1 MSKGTILVTGAS
13 RGIVKAI
20 SQRLYQDGYHIIGTY
35 NSTKPAANS
44 AEIHNFVQL
53 DCGDDDSIEAIAPA
67 FSDRELH
74 GIVNNAGTIEFE
86 DFRNFDLKSWRRT
99 FAVNLDGVL
108 KLTLALKD
116 RLSANGS
123 IINIASTDGFI
134 GGFDTMGYAASKAA
148 VINLTKSLAINFGPQ
163 NIRVNAVAPG
173 WIQTDMGTKMP
184 EVAIDH
190 TALGR
195 LGLPEE
201 IAGVVSFLI
210 SSDSSYITG
219 AGAAGGTAPWIG
231 CPRPCSGN
239 AARTA
244 SWLRAAVA
252 DHGLDARRLGDPVG
266 DLGNAQFLD
275 PGL

>member
-13 RGIVKAI
+13 RGIGKAI

-35 NSTKPAANS
+35 NSTKPAASS
-44 AEIHNFVQL
+44 AEGAGGIHNFVQL
-53 DCGDDDSIEAIAPA
+53 DCGNDSSIEAIARTLA
-67 FSDRELH
+67 DSELH
-74 GIVNNAGTIEFE
+74 GIVNNAGMIEFE
-86 DFRNFDLKSWRRT
+86 DFRNFDLKGWRRT

-134 GGFDTMGYAASKAA
+134 GGFDTMAYAASKAA
-148 VINLTKSLAINFGPQ
+148 VMNLTKSLAINFGPQ

-219 AGAAGGTAPWIG
+219 ETIVVDGGYYCI
-231 CPRPCSGN
+231 
-239 AARTA
+239 
-244 SWLRAAVA
+244 
-252 DHGLDARRLGDPVG
+252 DPVMKLEAN
-266 DLGNAQFLD
+266 DS
-275 PGL
+275 

>member
-13 RGIVKAI
+13 RGIGKAI

-35 NSTKPAANS
+35 NSTKPTANS
-44 AEIHNFVQL
+44 AESHNFVQL
-53 DCGDDDSIEAIAPA
+53 DCGNDDSIEAIARA
-67 FSDRELH
+67 LSDRELH

-86 DFRNFDLKSWRRT
+86 DFQNFDLKSWRRT

-116 RLSANGS
+116 RLGANGS
-123 IINIASTDGFI
+123 VVNIASTDGFI

-219 AGAAGGTAPWIG
+219 ETIVVDGGYYCI
-231 CPRPCSGN
+231 
-239 AARTA
+239 
-244 SWLRAAVA
+244 
-252 DHGLDARRLGDPVG
+252 DPVMKLEAN
-266 DLGNAQFLD
+266 DS
-275 PGL
+275 